1 MGYEA
6 KKIPKAISSDLTGD
20 KKVGVSKVD
29 REYGGAPSTTGGR
42 RRRTLQHSSR
52 AHERWA
58 RTR

>member
-29 REYGGAPSTTGGR
+29 REYGGAPSTTGAKAPKGA
-42 RRRTLQHSSR
+42 TASDMK
-52 AHERWA
+52 A
-58 RTR
+58 